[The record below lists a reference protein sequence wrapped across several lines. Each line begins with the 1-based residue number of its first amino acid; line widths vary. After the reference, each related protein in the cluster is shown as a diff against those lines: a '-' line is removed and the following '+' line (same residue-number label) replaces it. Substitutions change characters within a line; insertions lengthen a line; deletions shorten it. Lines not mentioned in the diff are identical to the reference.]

1 MWLIKFI
8 DTDPDTGEISQE
20 KTLAY
25 TDEENHAMAIIGAM
39 GHADEEPNRTYFAIK
54 DHTAH
59 AE

>member
-25 TDEENHAMAIIGAM
+25 SDEELHAMAIIAAM
-39 GHADEEPNRTYFAIK
+39 SMADEEPNRTYFATK
-54 DHTAH
+54 DNVDH